1 MKLAKHGEIHKMCE
15 PNALLSFKEYLI
27 DYADAQTRVE
37 GEKILAERLAKLSP
51 NMRKKTEALLA
62 EIETGKR
69 DVYI

>member
-51 NMRKKTEALLA
+51 NMRKRQKRFLLRLKPA
-62 EIETGKR
+62 SVT
-69 DVYI
+69 YI